1 MSTNKILLKFAK
13 KGINLSPEAYTK
25 VINAENP
32 IDFASSL
39 IVKLKSDKFT
49 SKDLI
54 SVSGEIVDEITGNHI
69 TEKENQE
76 TLIEKQS
83 KPKTEQTPEKPIE
96 KQNKPK
102 TEQTPQVEKTPIKP
116 IKNQNKP
123 KTEQTPQ
130 VEKPV
135 SMENLKKD
143 SDVKQKHVNEAIL
156 EASETVKDE
165 KIKFKRNLEK
175 SNVEYDFEIIQDTSK
190 KSYTSGELENLI
202 SYFKSRYEKLYNILS
217 KRPELR
223 KPIKVADIDDS
234 QDSLSMILM
243 VKEIRSSKNG
253 HKIVDFEDDT
263 GSISVLFS
271 NNNDELFAE
280 AEKLVRDEVIGVI
293 ANKSDDNNFAF
304 GQQIINPGV
313 LRVPEKE
320 MDFGIV
326 FLSDVHIG
334 SLTFLED
341 AFTRFIDWINCDYG
355 TEEQRRVAEDVK
367 YLIIGGD
374 IVDGI
379 GVYPNQEKEL
389 AIKDI
394 TEQYNE
400 AARFLGNVRSDIKII
415 IAPGNHDA
423 SRVAEPQP
431 AVPEEYAKALYE
443 LDNVE
448 FISNP
453 GVVSLDGINVL
464 IYHGRSFDDLVM
476 AVKEFTHERND
487 LLMEE
492 LLQKRHLAPIYG
504 ERTPLASELED
515 YLVIDE
521 VPDVFHTGHV
531 HINTYRR
538 FKGIHMI
545 NSGTFQTQTE
555 FQKIYNIEPTP
566 AEVPVLHKGK
576 YKHFKFLWWGFLM
589 KKNIDEIIKISNEIY
604 DKGLVSGKAGN
615 ISVRF
620 KGEIGDIIAIT
631 PTLKSLSKL
640 NEEDIVLVDLDGNVL
655 TKGKPSSEVNMHL
668 EIYKKRPDVNGIVH
682 THSPYATG
690 FAHSSK
696 KIKRY
701 EGFGEIKTPYLAEID
716 YEKPGS
722 DELAK
727 SASEGLGSEDVLV
740 LKKHGVICVS
750 DNLKEAELLAV
761 FVEEIA
767 KSQFITLMLNS
778 VEDRI

>member
-13 KGINLSPEAYTK
+13 KGINLSPEAYNT
-25 VINAENP
+25 VINAEDP
-32 IDFASSL
+32 TDFASSL

-49 SKDLI
+49 SKDLV
-54 SVSGEIVDEITGNHI
+54 SVSGDIVDEIIGVKSK
-69 TEKENQE
+69 TEDETQKTLTEPDEVIKKAPQE
-76 TLIEKQS
+76 DKIQKTIKQ
-83 KPKTEQTPEKPIE
+83 KPKETP
-96 KQNKPK
+96 NK
-102 TEQTPQVEKTPIKP
+102 EVEKTSSMDEIK
-116 IKNQNKP
+116 K
-123 KTEQTPQ
+123 E
-130 VEKPV
+130 
-135 SMENLKKD
+135 
-143 SDVKQKHVNEAIL
+143 SDVVKKHVNEEIL

-165 KIKFKRNLEK
+165 KITFKRNEQK
-175 SNVEYDFEIIQDTSK
+175 TNVEYDFKIIQDTSK

-202 SYFKSRYEKLYNILS
+202 AYFKSRYEKLSAILQR
-217 KRPELR
+217 RPEL
-223 KPIKVADIDDS
+223 KNFTKIADIDDS
-234 QDSLSMILM
+234 QDSLTMILM
-243 VKEIRSSKNG
+243 VREIRSSKNG
-253 HKIVDFEDDT
+253 HKIVEFEDDT
-263 GSISVLFS
+263 GTISVLFS
-271 NNNDELFAE
+271 NKNDELFAE
-280 AEKLVRDEVIGVI
+280 AEKLVKDEVIGVI
-293 ANKSDDNNFAF
+293 ANKSDDAHFAF

-341 AFTRFIDWINCDYG
+341 AFSRFIDWINCEYG
-355 TEEQRRVAEDVK
+355 SEEQRRIAEDVK
-367 YLIIGGD
+367 YLVIGGD

-389 AIKDI
+389 AINDI
-394 TEQYNE
+394 TQQYNE
-400 AARFLGNVRSDIKII
+400 AARFLGNIRSDIKII

-431 AVPEEYAKALYE
+431 AVPEEYANALYQ

-476 AVKEFTHERND
+476 AVKGFTHERND

-531 HINTYRR
+531 HINTYRK
-538 FKGIHMI
+538 FKGIHLI

-576 YKHFKFLWWGFLM
+576 YKHLKF
-589 KKNIDEIIKISNEIY
+589 I
-604 DKGLVSGKAGN
+604 
-615 ISVRF
+615 
-620 KGEIGDIIAIT
+620 
-631 PTLKSLSKL
+631 
-640 NEEDIVLVDLDGNVL
+640 
-655 TKGKPSSEVNMHL
+655 
-668 EIYKKRPDVNGIVH
+668 
-682 THSPYATG
+682 
-690 FAHSSK
+690 
-696 KIKRY
+696 
-701 EGFGEIKTPYLAEID
+701 
-716 YEKPGS
+716 
-722 DELAK
+722 
-727 SASEGLGSEDVLV
+727 
-740 LKKHGVICVS
+740 
-750 DNLKEAELLAV
+750 
-761 FVEEIA
+761 
-767 KSQFITLMLNS
+767 
-778 VEDRI
+778 

>member
-1 MSTNKILLKFAK
+1 MSANKILLKFAK
-13 KGINLSPEAYTK
+13 KGINLSPKAYNK

-32 IDFASSL
+32 TDFASSL

-49 SKDLI
+49 SKDLV
-54 SVSGEIVDEITGNHI
+54 SVSKETIDELLGDSTK
-69 TEKENQE
+69 TEKENQD
-76 TLIEKQS
+76 TLTEEKPPVKDKKIVTE
-83 KPKTEQTPEKPIE
+83 KPKEPTKEDKSITEVKKETP
-96 KQNKPK
+96 
-102 TEQTPQVEKTPIKP
+102 
-116 IKNQNKP
+116 
-123 KTEQTPQ
+123 
-130 VEKPV
+130 
-135 SMENLKKD
+135 SMDDFKKE
-143 SDVKQKHVNEAIL
+143 SDVKEKHINEIIL
-156 EASETVKDE
+156 KASETVKDE
-165 KIKFKRNLEK
+165 KIQFKRNLEK
-175 SNVEYDFEIIQDTSK
+175 TNVEYDFKIIQDTSK
-190 KSYTSGELENLI
+190 KSYTSGEIENLI

-223 KPIKVADIDDS
+223 NPIKVADIDDS

-253 HKIVDFEDDT
+253 HKIVEFEDDT
-263 GSISVLFS
+263 GNISVLFS
-271 NNNDELFAE
+271 QKNDELFAE
-280 AEKLVRDEVIGVI
+280 AEKLVRDEVVGII
-293 ANKSDDNNFAF
+293 ANKSSDSGFAF

-313 LRVPEKE
+313 LRIPEKE

-341 AFTRFIDWINCDYG
+341 AFKRFIDWINCDYG
-355 TEEQRRVAEDVK
+355 NEEQRRVAEDVK
-367 YLIIGGD
+367 YLVIGGD

-400 AARFLGNVRSDIKII
+400 AAKFLGNIRSDIKII

-476 AVKEFTHERND
+476 AVKDFTHERND

-531 HINTYRR
+531 HINTYKKY
-538 FKGIHMI
+538 KGIHLI

-576 YKHFKFLWWGFLM
+576 YKHFKFLWRGYFNE
-589 KKNIDEIIKISNEIY
+589 KKYNW
-604 DKGLVSGKAGN
+604 
-615 ISVRF
+615 
-620 KGEIGDIIAIT
+620 
-631 PTLKSLSKL
+631 
-640 NEEDIVLVDLDGNVL
+640 
-655 TKGKPSSEVNMHL
+655 
-668 EIYKKRPDVNGIVH
+668 
-682 THSPYATG
+682 
-690 FAHSSK
+690 
-696 KIKRY
+696 
-701 EGFGEIKTPYLAEID
+701 D
-716 YEKPGS
+716 Y
-722 DELAK
+722 
-727 SASEGLGSEDVLV
+727 
-740 LKKHGVICVS
+740 
-750 DNLKEAELLAV
+750 
-761 FVEEIA
+761 
-767 KSQFITLMLNS
+767 
-778 VEDRI
+778 

>member
-13 KGINLSPEAYTK
+13 KGINLSPEAYDK

-39 IVKLKSDKFT
+39 IVKLKSDKFS
-49 SKDLI
+49 SKDLV
-54 SVSGEIVDEITGNHI
+54 SVSGETIDEILGIGKKTEETQNTL
-69 TEKENQE
+69 TEKEPAVE
-76 TLIEKQS
+76 EE
-83 KPKTEQTPEKPIE
+83 KTES
-96 KQNKPK
+96 
-102 TEQTPQVEKTPIKP
+102 EKTQPPQEEPITK
-116 IKNQNKP
+116 IKN
-123 KTEQTPQ
+123 ETP
-130 VEKPV
+130 
-135 SMENLKKD
+135 SMEDFKKE
-143 SDVKQKHVNEAIL
+143 SDVKEKHVNEAIL

-165 KIKFKRNLEK
+165 KIQFKRNLK
-175 SNVEYDFEIIQDTSK
+175 KTNVQYDFEIIQDTSK
-190 KSYTSGELENLI
+190 KSYTSGEIENLI

-217 KRPELR
+217 KRPDLR
-223 KPIKVADIDDS
+223 NTTKVADIDDS

-253 HKIVDFEDDT
+253 HKIVEFEDDT
-263 GSISVLFS
+263 GNISVLFS
-271 NNNDELFAE
+271 QNNEELFAE
-280 AEKLVRDEVIGVI
+280 AEKLVRDEVVGII
-293 ANKSDDNNFAF
+293 ANKSNDNHFAF
-304 GQQIINPGV
+304 GQQIINPDV
-313 LRVPEKE
+313 LQIPEKE

-341 AFTRFIDWINCDYG
+341 AFTRFIDWINCEYG
-355 TEEQRRVAEDVK
+355 NEEQRRVAEDVK

-400 AARFLGNVRSDIKII
+400 AAKFLGNIRSDIKII

-453 GVVSLDGINVL
+453 GVVSLDGIHVL

-476 AVKEFTHERND
+476 AVKDFTHERND

-492 LLQKRHLAPIYG
+492 LLKKRHLAPIYG

-538 FKGIHMI
+538 FKGIHLI

-576 YKHFKFLWWGFLM
+576 YKHFKFL
-589 KKNIDEIIKISNEIY
+589 
-604 DKGLVSGKAGN
+604 
-615 ISVRF
+615 
-620 KGEIGDIIAIT
+620 
-631 PTLKSLSKL
+631 
-640 NEEDIVLVDLDGNVL
+640 
-655 TKGKPSSEVNMHL
+655 
-668 EIYKKRPDVNGIVH
+668 
-682 THSPYATG
+682 
-690 FAHSSK
+690 
-696 KIKRY
+696 
-701 EGFGEIKTPYLAEID
+701 
-716 YEKPGS
+716 
-722 DELAK
+722 
-727 SASEGLGSEDVLV
+727 
-740 LKKHGVICVS
+740 
-750 DNLKEAELLAV
+750 
-761 FVEEIA
+761 
-767 KSQFITLMLNS
+767 
-778 VEDRI
+778 

>member
-1 MSTNKILLKFAK
+1 MSANKILLKFAK
-13 KGINLSPEAYTK
+13 KGINLSPEAYNK

-39 IVKLKSDKFT
+39 IVKLKSDKFS
-49 SKDLI
+49 SKDLV
-54 SVSGEIVDEITGNHI
+54 SVSGETIDEILGIGKKTEETQNTL
-69 TEKENQE
+69 TEKEPTVE
-76 TLIEKQS
+76 EE
-83 KPKTEQTPEKPIE
+83 KTESKKTQPPQEEPIA
-96 KQNKPK
+96 K
-102 TEQTPQVEKTPIKP
+102 
-116 IKNQNKP
+116 IKN
-123 KTEQTPQ
+123 ETP
-130 VEKPV
+130 
-135 SMENLKKD
+135 SMEDFKKE
-143 SDVKQKHVNEAIL
+143 SDVKEKHVNEAIL

-165 KIKFKRNLEK
+165 KIQFKRNLK
-175 SNVEYDFEIIQDTSK
+175 KTNVQYDFEIIQDTSK
-190 KSYTSGELENLI
+190 KSYTSGEIENLI

-217 KRPELR
+217 KRPDLR
-223 KPIKVADIDDS
+223 NTTKVADIDDS

-253 HKIVDFEDDT
+253 HKIVEFEDDT
-263 GSISVLFS
+263 GNISVLFS
-271 NNNDELFAE
+271 QNNEELFAE
-280 AEKLVRDEVIGVI
+280 AEKLVRDEVVGII
-293 ANKSDDNNFAF
+293 ANKSNDNHFAF
-304 GQQIINPGV
+304 GQQIINPDV
-313 LRVPEKE
+313 LQIPEKE

-341 AFTRFIDWINCDYG
+341 AFTRFIDWINCEYG
-355 TEEQRRVAEDVK
+355 NEEQRRVAEDVK

-400 AARFLGNVRSDIKII
+400 AAKFLGNIRSDIKII

-453 GVVSLDGINVL
+453 GVVSLDGIHVL

-476 AVKEFTHERND
+476 AVKDFTHERND

-492 LLQKRHLAPIYG
+492 LLKKRHLAPIYG

-538 FKGIHMI
+538 FKGIHLI

-576 YKHFKFLWWGFLM
+576 YKHFKFL
-589 KKNIDEIIKISNEIY
+589 
-604 DKGLVSGKAGN
+604 
-615 ISVRF
+615 
-620 KGEIGDIIAIT
+620 
-631 PTLKSLSKL
+631 
-640 NEEDIVLVDLDGNVL
+640 
-655 TKGKPSSEVNMHL
+655 
-668 EIYKKRPDVNGIVH
+668 
-682 THSPYATG
+682 
-690 FAHSSK
+690 
-696 KIKRY
+696 
-701 EGFGEIKTPYLAEID
+701 
-716 YEKPGS
+716 
-722 DELAK
+722 
-727 SASEGLGSEDVLV
+727 
-740 LKKHGVICVS
+740 
-750 DNLKEAELLAV
+750 
-761 FVEEIA
+761 
-767 KSQFITLMLNS
+767 
-778 VEDRI
+778 

>member
-13 KGINLSPEAYTK
+13 KGINLSPEAYNK

-49 SKDLI
+49 SKDLV
-54 SVSGEIVDEITGNHI
+54 SVSGEIVDEITGNPI
-69 TEKENQE
+69 TEKDNQE
-76 TLIEKQS
+76 TLIENQT
-83 KPKTEQTPEKPIE
+83 KTKTQQTPEKPIE
-96 KQNKPK
+96 KQTPQVEKTPIKPIENQSKPK

-116 IKNQNKP
+116 IEK
-123 KTEQTPQ
+123 QTPQ

-576 YKHFKFLWWGFLM
+576 YKHFKFL
-589 KKNIDEIIKISNEIY
+589 
-604 DKGLVSGKAGN
+604 
-615 ISVRF
+615 
-620 KGEIGDIIAIT
+620 
-631 PTLKSLSKL
+631 
-640 NEEDIVLVDLDGNVL
+640 
-655 TKGKPSSEVNMHL
+655 
-668 EIYKKRPDVNGIVH
+668 
-682 THSPYATG
+682 
-690 FAHSSK
+690 
-696 KIKRY
+696 
-701 EGFGEIKTPYLAEID
+701 
-716 YEKPGS
+716 
-722 DELAK
+722 
-727 SASEGLGSEDVLV
+727 
-740 LKKHGVICVS
+740 
-750 DNLKEAELLAV
+750 
-761 FVEEIA
+761 
-767 KSQFITLMLNS
+767 
-778 VEDRI
+778 

>member
-13 KGINLSPEAYTK
+13 KGINLSPEAYDK

-32 IDFASSL
+32 VDFASSL
-39 IVKLKSDKFT
+39 IVKLKGDKFS
-49 SKDLI
+49 SKDLV
-54 SVSGEIVDEITGNHI
+54 SVSGEVIDEITGNK
-69 TEKENQE
+69 TKEENSQM
-76 TLIEKQS
+76 TLTKE
-83 KPKTEQTPEKPIE
+83 EPIE
-96 KQNKPK
+96 
-102 TEQTPQVEKTPIKP
+102 
-116 IKNQNKP
+116 
-123 KTEQTPQ
+123 
-130 VEKPV
+130 EKPV
-135 SMENLKKD
+135 EKEPKVETPPKKESLSIDNLKKD
-143 SDVKQKHVNEAIL
+143 TDSPEKHVNKEIL
-156 EASETVKDE
+156 EASETIKNE
-165 KIKFKRNLEK
+165 KIKFKRNEQK
-175 SNVEYDFEIIQDTSK
+175 TNVKYDFKIIQDTSK

-202 SYFKSRYEKLYNILS
+202 AYFKSRYEKLSVILQR
-217 KRPELR
+217 RPELR
-223 KPIKVADIDDS
+223 NFTKIADIDDS
-234 QDSLSMILM
+234 QESLTMILM
-243 VKEIRSSKNG
+243 VREIRSSKNG
-253 HKIVDFEDDT
+253 HKIVEFEDDT
-263 GSISVLFS
+263 GTISVLFS
-271 NNNDELFAE
+271 NKNEELFAE
-280 AEKLVRDEVIGVI
+280 AEKLVKDEVIGVI
-293 ANKSDDNNFAF
+293 ANKSDDSNFAF

-313 LRVPEKE
+313 VRVPEKE

-341 AFTRFIDWINCDYG
+341 AFQRFIDWINCEYG
-355 TEEQRRVAEDVK
+355 DEEQRRVAEDVK

-400 AARFLGNVRSDIKII
+400 AARFLGNIRSDIKII

-476 AVKEFTHERND
+476 AVKQFTHERND

-521 VPDVFHTGHV
+521 IPDVFHTGHV

-538 FKGIHMI
+538 FKGIHLI

-566 AEVPVLHKGK
+566 AEVPILHKGK
-576 YKHFKFLWWGFLM
+576 YRHFKF
-589 KKNIDEIIKISNEIY
+589 IE
-604 DKGLVSGKAGN
+604 
-615 ISVRF
+615 
-620 KGEIGDIIAIT
+620 
-631 PTLKSLSKL
+631 
-640 NEEDIVLVDLDGNVL
+640 
-655 TKGKPSSEVNMHL
+655 
-668 EIYKKRPDVNGIVH
+668 
-682 THSPYATG
+682 
-690 FAHSSK
+690 
-696 KIKRY
+696 
-701 EGFGEIKTPYLAEID
+701 
-716 YEKPGS
+716 
-722 DELAK
+722 
-727 SASEGLGSEDVLV
+727 
-740 LKKHGVICVS
+740 
-750 DNLKEAELLAV
+750 
-761 FVEEIA
+761 
-767 KSQFITLMLNS
+767 
-778 VEDRI
+778 

>member
-13 KGINLSPEAYTK
+13 KGINLSPEAYNK
-25 VINAENP
+25 VINADDP
-32 IDFASSL
+32 TDFASSL
-39 IVKLKSDKFT
+39 IVKLKSDKFS

-54 SVSGEIVDEITGNHI
+54 SVSGKTIDEITGNV
-69 TEKENQE
+69 EKKENENQK
-76 TLIEKQS
+76 TLIDD
-83 KPKTEQTPEKPIE
+83 EKPPLEE
-96 KQNKPK
+96 KIKPAPEEKKNEMK
-102 TEQTPQVEKTPIKP
+102 TPTPQAESD
-116 IKNQNKP
+116 
-123 KTEQTPQ
+123 
-130 VEKPV
+130 EKPV
-135 SMENLKKD
+135 SIDTLKKD
-143 SDVKQKHVNEAIL
+143 SDTKEKHVSEAIL

-165 KIKFKRNLEK
+165 KIQFKRNLEK
-175 SNVEYDFEIIQDTSK
+175 TNVEYDFKIIQDTSK

-202 SYFKSRYEKLYNILS
+202 SYFKSRYEKLHNILS

-223 KPIKVADIDDS
+223 NAIKVADIDDS

-243 VKEIRSSKNG
+243 VREIRSSKNG
-253 HKIVDFEDDT
+253 HKIVEFEDDT
-263 GSISVLFS
+263 GNISVLFS
-271 NNNDELFAE
+271 QNNEELFAE
-280 AEKLVRDEVIGVI
+280 AEKLVRDEVVGII
-293 ANKSDDNNFAF
+293 ANKSSDRGFAF
-304 GQQIINPGV
+304 GQQIINPDV
-313 LRVPEKE
+313 LQVPEKE

-341 AFTRFIDWINCDYG
+341 AFKRFIDWINCDYG
-355 TEEQRRVAEDVK
+355 SEEQRKVAEDVK

-394 TEQYNE
+394 TQQYNE
-400 AARFLGNVRSDIKII
+400 AAKFLGNIRSDIKII

-492 LLQKRHLAPIYG
+492 LLKKRHLAPIYG

-538 FKGIHMI
+538 FKGIHLI

-566 AEVPVLHKGK
+566 AEVPVLYKGK
-576 YKHFKFLWWGFLM
+576 YKHFKFL
-589 KKNIDEIIKISNEIY
+589 
-604 DKGLVSGKAGN
+604 
-615 ISVRF
+615 
-620 KGEIGDIIAIT
+620 
-631 PTLKSLSKL
+631 
-640 NEEDIVLVDLDGNVL
+640 
-655 TKGKPSSEVNMHL
+655 
-668 EIYKKRPDVNGIVH
+668 
-682 THSPYATG
+682 
-690 FAHSSK
+690 
-696 KIKRY
+696 
-701 EGFGEIKTPYLAEID
+701 
-716 YEKPGS
+716 
-722 DELAK
+722 
-727 SASEGLGSEDVLV
+727 
-740 LKKHGVICVS
+740 
-750 DNLKEAELLAV
+750 
-761 FVEEIA
+761 
-767 KSQFITLMLNS
+767 
-778 VEDRI
+778 